1 MNWKNAVWMACAAL
15 ALAMFAGATE
25 AQQVNASDQKA
36 LLLIGDGSAA
46 SALQGMQGS
55 ASLADDVLQQ
65 WNRVGSLLLGMAKD
79 MPEDKFDYRPTPAV
93 RTFAE
98 QILHATVASKVFSDM
113 AGGVMPKSFD
123 EVEHPSRET
132 YKARQ
137 QIVDLI
143 QKTFADGAAAI
154 QKYGDK
160 GLLEPVDSPF
170 EKGKKVTRAWAFT
183 FAVAHAY
190 DHYGQCVT
198 YYRLNGLVPPDSRPQ
213 Q

>member
-132 YKARQ
+132 YKTRQ